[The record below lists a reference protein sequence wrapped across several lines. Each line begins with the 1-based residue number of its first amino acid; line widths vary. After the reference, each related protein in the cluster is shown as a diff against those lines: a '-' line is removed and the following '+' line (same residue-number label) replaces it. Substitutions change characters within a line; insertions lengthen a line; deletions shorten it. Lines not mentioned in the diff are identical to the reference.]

1 MQYLLIFKN
10 AKYITFLKQHLQ
22 NLIFCSWSSHIYVYT
37 STWTKRKITI
47 IFKKAP
53 NDFRKLVNLC
63 YSKALTYKYKHCTI
77 SGTLCNMTYFYF
89 QVQSQLCLPLG
100 ITLIIKEGTAKLLS
114 DECLGIELPCLSW
127 DKRESWER
135 AGPHQLPHSTRRNTR
150 SLAPFNEKQMQQRS
164 FSLSRS
170 FMQSMRWTNTHLFL
184 KRRSNKCYGG
194 SWNRVIVCLYSS
206 THT

>member
-1 MQYLLIFKN
+1 M
-10 AKYITFLKQHLQ
+10 
-22 NLIFCSWSSHIYVYT
+22 YT
-37 STWTKRKITI
+37 STWITI
-47 IFKKAP
+47 IFKNAQ

-77 SGTLCNMTYFYF
+77 SGTSFYF
-89 QVQSQLCLPLG
+89 QVQSRLCLPLG

-127 DKRESWER
+127 DKPESWER
-135 AGPHQLPHSTRRNTR
+135 AGPRRLPHSTRRNTH

-164 FSLSRS
+164 FSLCRS

-184 KRRSNKCYGG
+184 KRHSNKCYGG
-194 SWNRVIVCLYSS
+194 SWSRVIVCLYSS